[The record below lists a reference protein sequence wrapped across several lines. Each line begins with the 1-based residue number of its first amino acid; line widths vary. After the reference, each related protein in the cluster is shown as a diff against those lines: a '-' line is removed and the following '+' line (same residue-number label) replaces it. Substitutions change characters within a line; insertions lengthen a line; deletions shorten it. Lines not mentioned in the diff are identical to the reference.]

1 MPNDNGTLQ
10 SGSGWG
16 IASLVLGIL
25 CMIVLGW
32 VFSLIGIVFGV
43 LSLNTEGRNLGIAGL
58 ILCIIATIHRFSQY
72 WMIHFS

>member
-1 MPNDNGTLQ
+1 MSDDNKPLQ
-10 SGSGWG
+10 PGSGWG

-25 CMIVLGW
+25 CMVALGW
-32 VFSLIGIVFGV
+32 AFSLVGIVFGV

-58 ILCIIATIHRFSQY
+58 ILCIIATIYRFAQY